1 MKNITLSANETL
13 IAAAREMAASEG
25 TTLNARFC
33 EWLEDYVRRKRRAG
47 EAMELIRE
55 LRKHVRT
62 GGRKFTRDEMN
73 EREEP
78 ALREFNGCSGFAV
91 RGV

>member
-1 MKNITLSANETL
+1 MKNITLSADETL

-25 TTLNARFC
+25 TTLNARFR
-33 EWLEDYVRRKRRAG
+33 EWLEDYVRRKRRAE

-55 LRKHVRT
+55 LRTRVRT

-73 EREEP
+73 ER
-78 ALREFNGCSGFAV
+78 
-91 RGV
+91 